1 MRILGL
7 DLGIKTCGIALT
19 DELQITAQPKENF
32 RFEEK
37 DFNSLLKHLKSYID
51 KGDIEKVVLG
61 RPTLPSGDPSK
72 TTLMIEDFAILFKEE
87 FNIPIVFWDE
97 NGSTNKANEIM
108 ISAGLT
114 RKKRKEHKDV
124 LAAVVILQDYLQ
136 FNL

>member
-1 MRILGL
+1 MRIMGL
-7 DLGIKTCGIALT
+7 DLGSKTCGIALT
-19 DELQITAQPKENF
+19 DELKISAQAKENF
-32 RFEEK
+32 RFNEL
-37 DFNSLLKHLKSYID
+37 DFKTLLDHLSTYID

-61 RPTLPSGDPSK
+61 RPTLPSGDASK
-72 TTLMIEDFAILFKEE
+72 TTLMIEDFAKLFKKT
-87 FNIPIVFWDE
+87 FKIPIVFWDE

-124 LAAVVILQDYLQ
+124 LAAVVILQDYLE